1 MTVAP
6 RDPDELRSAPG
17 LATLPALSASIDAFK
32 VALGVSHPDLLDSP
46 TGPHSPREVAA
57 VLLHM
62 YLDACQHLLHEYD
75 QLTFDGTYWDF
86 PHQEDEV
93 QLEPL
98 DSEDDIPF

>member
-1 MTVAP
+1 MTVAL
-6 RDPDELRSAPG
+6 RAPDELRSVPG
-17 LATLPALSASIDAFK
+17 LATLPVLSASIDAFK
-32 VALGVSHPDLLDSP
+32 AALGVSHPDLLDSP
-46 TGPHSPREVAA
+46 TGPRYPREVAA

-86 PHQEDEV
+86 PDQEDDA

-98 DSEDDIPF
+98 DPGDDIPF